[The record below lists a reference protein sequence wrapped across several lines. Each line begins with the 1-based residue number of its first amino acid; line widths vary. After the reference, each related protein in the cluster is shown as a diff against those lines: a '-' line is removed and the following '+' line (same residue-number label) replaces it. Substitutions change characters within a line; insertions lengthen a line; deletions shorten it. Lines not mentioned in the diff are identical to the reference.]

1 MIQNRTI
8 LHNLKFEFTF
18 ILAIVLSACQSSTS
32 SLELPS
38 LFSDNMV
45 LQRNA
50 EVQVWGNSSS
60 QTKIIITVPWGQFD
74 TTSEQDG
81 SWNLI
86 VPTADYDKAFA
97 MEVCDELSCI
107 TIQNVVLGEVWLASG
122 QVI

>member
-1 MIQNRTI
+1 MIQKRAI

-18 ILAIVLSACQSSTS
+18 IVAIVLSACQSSTS

-81 SWNLI
+81 SWNLQLAQSDRSEEH
-86 VPTADYDKAFA
+86 TS
-97 MEVCDELSCI
+97 ELQSP
-107 TIQNVVLGEVWLASG
+107 
-122 QVI
+122 